1 MIILGIETSCDET
14 GVALCSDFKILSS
27 FTKTQSIHKQY
38 GGVVPE
44 IASRE
49 HEKYLPSITKKVLE
63 GSNKSFSDID
73 AIAVTNGPG
82 LMGSLLSGISFAKGI
97 AHALNIP
104 IVPINHLEA
113 HLNSVF
119 IEHSELEAPFIN
131 LLVSGGHTQLW
142 LVKSM
147 FEYELLGET
156 LDDACG
162 EAFDKGAKKMNL
174 NYPGGP
180 EIEKLATNGNRNLIN
195 FPRPMIKDNSFNF
208 SFSGLKTAL
217 INCVNEGKYS
227 YQDIAASYQEAIVDT
242 LINKFEKVVLEIGFG
257 DGGNVAHMAKSN
269 PNNLYIASE
278 VYLSGIGSLLGK
290 IIKDNIKGSF
300 KFAYAYFHLH
310 PSITIFSENGKIF
323 YLQMPNGEKVTLQV
337 DKGKPFIE
345 TGFYSP
351 EFGKKI
357 ESKCLK
363 VLLIDKE
370 SCIKISW

>member
-27 FTKTQSIHKQY
+27 FTKTQSIHQQY

-63 GSNKSFSDID
+63 DANKSFKDID

-82 LMGSLLSGISFAKGI
+82 LMGSLLSGISFARGLSQ
-97 AHALNIP
+97 ALNIP
-104 IVPINHLEA
+104 IIPINHLEA

-119 IEHSELEAPFIN
+119 IEHAELEVPFIN

-142 LVKSM
+142 LVKNM

-180 EIEKLATNGNRNLIN
+180 EIEKLAKNGDMNLIN
-195 FPRPMIKDNSFNF
+195 FPRPMINDNTFN
-208 SFSGLKTAL
+208 SATAL
-217 INCVNEGKYS
+217 VKSTPAAARRSLKETVTAMAISSMRLASVVEIVPATPTKMEFVIQMKSPGVPIPMRPTLTNLRLTTTAHVLTS
-227 YQDIAASYQEAIVDT
+227 RAAS
-242 LINKFEKVVLEIGFG
+242 L
-257 DGGNVAHMAKSN
+257 
-269 PNNLYIASE
+269 AS
-278 VYLSGIGSLLGK
+278 
-290 IIKDNIKGSF
+290 
-300 KFAYAYFHLH
+300 
-310 PSITIFSENGKIF
+310 
-323 YLQMPNGEKVTLQV
+323 LQ
-337 DKGKPFIE
+337 
-345 TGFYSP
+345 S
-351 EFGKKI
+351 
-357 ESKCLK
+357 
-363 VLLIDKE
+363 
-370 SCIKISW
+370 

>member
-14 GVALCSDFKILSS
+14 GVAICSDFKILSS
-27 FTKTQSIHKQY
+27 FTKTQSIHKLY

-63 GSNKSFSDID
+63 DSNKSFSDID

-119 IEHSELEAPFIN
+119 IEHTELEAPFIN

-217 INCVNEGKYS
+217 INCVNESKYS
-227 YQDIAASYQEAIVDT
+227 YKDIAASYQEAIVDT
-242 LINKFEKVVLEIGFG
+242 LINKFEKAM
-257 DGGNVAHMAKSN
+257 NQYSAN
-269 PNNLYIASE
+269 
-278 VYLSGIGSLLGK
+278 SGIICGGVAANKRLRDKLDKLDQK
-290 IIKDNIKGSF
+290 IIYPSMKYCTDNADMIAFLALHKVNNNKIDFDKDFS
-300 KFAYAYFHLH
+300 AY
-310 PSITIFSENGKIF
+310 SRGMI
-323 YLQMPNGEKVTLQV
+323 V
-337 DKGKPFIE
+337 
-345 TGFYSP
+345 
-351 EFGKKI
+351 
-357 ESKCLK
+357 
-363 VLLIDKE
+363 
-370 SCIKISW
+370 

>member
-14 GVALCSDFKILSS
+14 GVALCSNFKILSS
-27 FTKTQSIHKQY
+27 FTKTQSIHQQF

-63 GSNKSFSDID
+63 DANKSFKDID

-97 AHALNIP
+97 SQALNIP
-104 IVPINHLEA
+104 IIPINHLEA

-119 IEHSELEAPFIN
+119 IEHAELEAPFIN

-142 LVKSM
+142 LVKNM

-180 EIEKLATNGNRNLIN
+180 EIEKLAKNGDMNLIN
-195 FPRPMIKDNSFNF
+195 FPRPMINDNTFNF

-217 INCVNEGKYS
+217 INCVNENKYS
-227 YQDIAASYQEAIVDT
+227 YKDIAASYQEAIVDT
-242 LINKFEKVVLEIGFG
+242 LISKFEKAM
-257 DGGNVAHMAKSN
+257 NQYSAN
-269 PNNLYIASE
+269 
-278 VYLSGIGSLLGK
+278 SGIICGGVAANKRLRKKLDKLDQK
-290 IIKDNIKGSF
+290 IIYPSMKYCTDNADMIAFLALHKVSNNKIDFDKDFS
-300 KFAYAYFHLH
+300 AY
-310 PSITIFSENGKIF
+310 SRGMI
-323 YLQMPNGEKVTLQV
+323 V
-337 DKGKPFIE
+337 
-345 TGFYSP
+345 
-351 EFGKKI
+351 
-357 ESKCLK
+357 
-363 VLLIDKE
+363 
-370 SCIKISW
+370 

>member
-1 MIILGIETSCDET
+1 LIILGIETSCDET
-14 GVALCSDFKILSS
+14 GVALCNDFKILSS
-27 FTKTQSIHKQY
+27 FTKTQSIHQQY

-63 GSNKSFSDID
+63 DANKSFKDID

-97 AHALNIP
+97 SQALNIP
-104 IVPINHLEA
+104 IIPINHLEA

-119 IEHSELEAPFIN
+119 IEHAELEAPFIN

-142 LVKSM
+142 LVKNM

-180 EIEKLATNGNRNLIN
+180 EIEKLAKNGDMNLIN
-195 FPRPMIKDNSFNF
+195 FPRPMINDNTFNF

-217 INCVNEGKYS
+217 INCVNENKYS
-227 YQDIAASYQEAIVDT
+227 YKDIAASYQEAIVDT
-242 LINKFEKVVLEIGFG
+242 LIGKFEKAM
-257 DGGNVAHMAKSN
+257 NQYSAN
-269 PNNLYIASE
+269 
-278 VYLSGIGSLLGK
+278 SGIICGGVAANKRLREKLDKLDQK
-290 IIKDNIKGSF
+290 IIYPSMKYCTDNADMIAFLALHKVKNNKIDFDKDFS
-300 KFAYAYFHLH
+300 AY
-310 PSITIFSENGKIF
+310 SRGMI
-323 YLQMPNGEKVTLQV
+323 V
-337 DKGKPFIE
+337 
-345 TGFYSP
+345 
-351 EFGKKI
+351 
-357 ESKCLK
+357 
-363 VLLIDKE
+363 
-370 SCIKISW
+370 

>member
-27 FTKTQSIHKQY
+27 FTKTQSIHQQY

-63 GSNKSFSDID
+63 DANKSFKDID

-97 AHALNIP
+97 SRALNIP
-104 IVPINHLEA
+104 IIPINHLEA

-119 IEHSELEAPFIN
+119 IEHAELEAPFIN

-142 LVKSM
+142 LVKNM

-180 EIEKLATNGNRNLIN
+180 EIEKLAKNGDMNLIN
-195 FPRPMIKDNSFNF
+195 FPRPMINDNTFNF

-217 INCVNEGKYS
+217 INCVNENKYT
-227 YQDIAASYQEAIVDT
+227 YEDVAASYQEAIVDT
-242 LINKFEKVVLEIGFG
+242 LISKFEKAM
-257 DGGNVAHMAKSN
+257 NQYSAN
-269 PNNLYIASE
+269 
-278 VYLSGIGSLLGK
+278 SGIICGGVAANKRLRDKLDKLDQK
-290 IIKDNIKGSF
+290 IIYPSMKYCTDNADMIAFLALHKVNNNRIDFDKDFS
-300 KFAYAYFHLH
+300 AY
-310 PSITIFSENGKIF
+310 SRGMI
-323 YLQMPNGEKVTLQV
+323 V
-337 DKGKPFIE
+337 
-345 TGFYSP
+345 
-351 EFGKKI
+351 
-357 ESKCLK
+357 
-363 VLLIDKE
+363 
-370 SCIKISW
+370 

>member
-1 MIILGIETSCDET
+1 LIILGIETSCDET
-14 GVALCSDFKILSS
+14 GVALCNDFKILSS
-27 FTKTQSIHKQY
+27 FTKTQSIHQQY

-63 GSNKSFSDID
+63 DANKSFKDID

-97 AHALNIP
+97 SQALNIP
-104 IVPINHLEA
+104 IIPINHLEA

-119 IEHSELEAPFIN
+119 IEHAELEAPFIN

-142 LVKSM
+142 LVKNM

-180 EIEKLATNGNRNLIN
+180 EIEKLAKNGDMNLIN
-195 FPRPMIKDNSFNF
+195 FPRPIINDNTFNF

-217 INCVNEGKYS
+217 INCVNENKYS
-227 YQDIAASYQEAIVDT
+227 YKDIAASYQEAIVDT
-242 LINKFEKVVLEIGFG
+242 LIGKFEKAM
-257 DGGNVAHMAKSN
+257 NQYSAN
-269 PNNLYIASE
+269 
-278 VYLSGIGSLLGK
+278 SGIICGGVAANKRLREKLDKLDQK
-290 IIKDNIKGSF
+290 IIYPSMKYCTDNADMIAFLALHKVKNNKIDFDKDFS
-300 KFAYAYFHLH
+300 AY
-310 PSITIFSENGKIF
+310 SRGMIVE
-323 YLQMPNGEKVTLQV
+323 
-337 DKGKPFIE
+337 
-345 TGFYSP
+345 
-351 EFGKKI
+351 
-357 ESKCLK
+357 
-363 VLLIDKE
+363 
-370 SCIKISW
+370 

>member
-27 FTKTQSIHKQY
+27 FTKTQSIHQQY

-63 GSNKSFSDID
+63 DANKSFKDID

-97 AHALNIP
+97 SQALDIP
-104 IVPINHLEA
+104 IIPINHLEA

-119 IEHSELEAPFIN
+119 IEHAELEAPFIN

-142 LVKSM
+142 LVKNM

-180 EIEKLATNGNRNLIN
+180 EIEKIAKNGDMNLIN
-195 FPRPMIKDNSFNF
+195 FPRPMINDNSFNF
-208 SFSGLKTAL
+208 SARLEIDYLNSKYDLN
-217 INCVNEGKYS
+217 IPEGEY
-227 YQDIAASYQEAIVDT
+227 DT
-242 LINKFEKVVLEIGFG
+242 LGGLILNYTREIPKK
-257 DGGNVAHMAKSN
+257 N
-269 PNNLYIASE
+269 E
-278 VYLSGIGSLLGK
+278 
-290 IIKDNIKGSF
+290 
-300 KFAYAYFHLH
+300 
-310 PSITIFSENGKIF
+310 
-323 YLQMPNGEKVTLQV
+323 
-337 DKGKPFIE
+337 
-345 TGFYSP
+345 
-351 EFGKKI
+351 KI
-357 ESKCLK
+357 EFDNFS
-363 VLLIDKE
+363 
-370 SCIKISW
+370 IKILSINNNRVDNVFFRKN